1 MKIKQLEISDVNAVV
16 KIHQSAFSSFFLTQL
31 GERFLRVY
39 YRSCIKSKVSTIAVG
54 IFSPNNALLG
64 FSIGS
69 AQSKG
74 YYKAVL
80 KDNFVRFCGVGL
92 YLVFTKPLALIR
104 LAKNMDKINEELN
117 DDGLYCELLSIG
129 IDSKDKGKGYGK
141 VLLEAFENEALKRGI
156 NKIAL
161 TTDYNNNDGVIAFYK
176 KSGYEVF
183 YEFITYPNRKMYK
196 FIKTF

>member
-1 MKIKQLEISDVNAVV
+1 MNIKPLEISDVSAVV
-16 KIHQSAFSSFFLTQL
+16 KIHQSAFSSFFLTEL
-31 GERFLRVY
+31 GQKFLNVY
-39 YRSCIKSKVSTIAVG
+39 YKSCIKSKDSTIAVG
-54 IFSPNNALLG
+54 IFSPTDILLG

-74 YYKAVL
+74 YYKTIL
-80 KDNFVRFCGVGL
+80 KANFFDFCKIGL
-92 YLVFTKPLALIR
+92 YLVFTKPLALVR

-129 IDSKDKGKGYGK
+129 IDSKDKGKGFGK
-141 VLLEAFENEALKRGI
+141 ILLEAFEKEALKRGI

-161 TTDYNNNDGVIAFYK
+161 TTDYNNNSGVIAFYK
-176 KSGYEVF
+176 KAGYNIF

-196 FIKTF
+196 FIKTL